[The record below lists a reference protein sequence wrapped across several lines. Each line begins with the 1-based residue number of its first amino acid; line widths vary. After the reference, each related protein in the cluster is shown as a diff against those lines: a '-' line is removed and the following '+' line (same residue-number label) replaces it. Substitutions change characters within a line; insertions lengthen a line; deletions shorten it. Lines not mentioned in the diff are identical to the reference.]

1 MNMRRWGM
9 IAVLALSLS
18 IAYSGSTAYGG
29 QGTSGKED
37 HVPVIVVLHKGE
49 NPDVAAREASENGA
63 SITKVYR
70 HALIGFAGSIPRQRL
85 ENLRRNPRVAHVEPD
100 RLVWSLAQPLPTGVD
115 RIEGDQ
121 NSIAQIDGVDTR
133 VNADIAIID
142 TGIDNIH
149 PDLNVFRTVN
159 CARFFGCLENQG
171 TDGNG
176 HGTHVAGIAAAI
188 DNDIGVVGVAPGARL
203 WSVKVLDDRGSGYL
217 SWVIAGIDWVT
228 ARSIV
233 IDVANVSLGWQGN
246 SLATRSAI
254 QNSVAQGVVYVV
266 AAGNSSQDVYG
277 ADGLPGTSD
286 DFEPASYPEVASIAA
301 LSDTD
306 GQSGGV
312 GPFSSWTG
320 ADRNGDGVDDGVD
333 DSFAWF
339 SNFSFT
345 AASDNPVVSPGNA
358 IDLILPGVDIYST
371 WKGGNYNT
379 IGGTSMASPHAA
391 GLAALYVAEN
401 GRDANGDGSVNQSD
415 VYAIRQALID
425 GGMAQDDS
433 YGLSVLNDPDSA
445 HENLGWAV
453 AIGPIGSVNVPPVAD
468 NDSAATDEDASVT
481 IDLLANDADADGD
494 PLSVTN
500 LTQPAAGTAVLN
512 PDNTVTYTPN
522 ADYSGL
528 DRFVYTANDGSAD
541 SNQAF
546 VTVTVNP
553 VNDPP
558 VAADDSA
565 TTTEEAP
572 VTLYVLDNDTDADGD
587 PPSVSNLTQPAA
599 GTDVLNV
606 SIEMRNNPTPGQNAR
621 IYVWVTNSSGNPVA
635 YAGVSLTV
643 DTAGSDYSR
652 TGNTNTD
659 GRARFRVKTRSSDGL
674 PWVITAVASYGS
686 DTGSDVIIYDGP

>member
-1 MNMRRWGM
+1 MTIVATG
-9 IAVLALSLS
+9 LS
-18 IAYSGSTAYGG
+18 IPPHHRGSHGFC
-29 QGTSGKED
+29 TS
-37 HVPVIVVLHKGE
+37 L
-49 NPDVAAREASENGA
+49 
-63 SITKVYR
+63 
-70 HALIGFAGSIPRQRL
+70 
-85 ENLRRNPRVAHVEPD
+85 
-100 RLVWSLAQPLPTGVD
+100 
-115 RIEGDQ
+115 
-121 NSIAQIDGVDTR
+121 
-133 VNADIAIID
+133 IID

>member
-1 MNMRRWGM
+1 MPLGASRWTSPGGGAPFRGADGRLVGVPPRRKRRGALGGSSGAYAGPQTPSITVSTVSRSATRASPWRPGNS
-9 IAVLALSLS
+9 AVP
-18 IAYSGSTAYGG
+18 G
-29 QGTSGKED
+29 SGK
-37 HVPVIVVLHKGE
+37 GW
-49 NPDVAAREASENGA
+49 SF
-63 SITKVYR
+63 
-70 HALIGFAGSIPRQRL
+70 ALPS
-85 ENLRRNPRVAHVEPD
+85 
-100 RLVWSLAQPLPTGVD
+100 
-115 RIEGDQ
+115 
-121 NSIAQIDGVDTR
+121 
-133 VNADIAIID
+133 IID